1 MKMNWKDKVADL
13 EDFYQ
18 RSFGRPAF
26 IGKVSTS
33 GSYAKK
39 VRRLAKLGNRNSQE
53 INWLCRQVDHLRRA
67 FKIMD
72 DLIDEDTVRD
82 GELAFWVLHGTEAT
96 VEQAAWHIKKSRK
109 LARQLGCELLFEQ
122 RLREVIEGAR
132 LEVELE
138 AGWQPPDLAVAWHRV
153 VQKESS
159 FRLYLAEAL
168 GCPPKVCEAARQD
181 GVAAQTLDDGLS
193 ALHGKD
199 GRAENSD
206 EILGRLTYMRAHGV
220 SAEEAVRRGR
230 ELKTKIVPILG
241 RKEVKGSVRQF

>member
-1 MKMNWKDKVADL
+1 MKWQDKVEAL
-13 EDFYQ
+13 EAFYNK
-18 RSFGRPAF
+18 SFGQPRFVAE
-26 IGKVSTS
+26 VSTS

-39 VRRLAKLGNRNSQE
+39 VRALAQLGRRSPEE
-53 INWLCRQVDHLRRA
+53 IELLCQQVEHLRRA

-82 GELAFWVLHGTEAT
+82 GEPAFWVVHGAATT
-96 VEQAAWHIKKSRK
+96 VEQAAWHIREARELARK
-109 LARQLGCELLFEQ
+109 LGVELLFEQ

-138 AGWQPPDLAVAWHRV
+138 AGWEQPPNLEATWWRV

-168 GCPPKVCEAARQD
+168 NCPPEVCEAARQD
-181 GVAAQTLDDGLS
+181 GVAAQIIDDGLS
-193 ALHGKD
+193 ALHEKD

-206 EILGRLTYMRAHGV
+206 EKLGRLTYMRAHGV

-230 ELKTKIVPILG
+230 ELKQKIAPILG
-241 RKEVKGSVRQF
+241 RKEE

>member
-1 MKMNWKDKVADL
+1 MMSWKEKALEAFYNKSFGEPQFVADV
-13 EDFYQ
+13 
-18 RSFGRPAF
+18 A
-26 IGKVSTS
+26 TS

-39 VRRLAKLGNRNSQE
+39 VLALARLGRRSPEEVDL
-53 INWLCRQVDHLRRA
+53 LCRQVEHLRRA

-82 GELAFWVLHGTEAT
+82 GKPAFWVVHGAEAT
-96 VEQAAWHIKKSRK
+96 IEQAAWHLCEARELARK
-109 LARQLGCELLFEQ
+109 LGVELLFEQ

-138 AGWQPPDLAVAWHRV
+138 AGWEPPNLEAAWWRV

-168 GCPPKVCEAARQD
+168 NCPPEVCEAARQD
-181 GVAAQTLDDGLS
+181 GIAAQILDDGLS
-193 ALHGKD
+193 ALKGKD
-199 GRAENSD
+199 GRLENSD
-206 EILGRLTYMRAHGV
+206 EKLGRLTYMRAHGV

-230 ELKTKIVPILG
+230 ELKQKIAPKLG
-241 RKEVKGSVRQF
+241 RKEE

>member
-1 MKMNWKDKVADL
+1 MTWAAKLAAL
-13 EDFYQ
+13 AEFYAE
-18 RSFGRPAF
+18 SFAAPRWIAE
-26 IGKVSTS
+26 VSTS

-39 VRRLAKLGNRNSQE
+39 VRALVRLGRRTPEEVE
-53 INWLCRQVDHLRRA
+53 ILCQQVEHLRRA

-72 DLIDEDTVRD
+72 DLIDEDTIRD
-82 GELAFWVLHGTEAT
+82 GEPAFWCIHGAEAT
-96 VEQAAWHIKKSRK
+96 IEQAAWELKQARELARK
-109 LARQLGCELLFEQ
+109 LGVELLFEQ

-138 AGWQPPDLAVAWHRV
+138 ADWQPPDLVIAWHRV
-153 VQKESS
+153 VQKESA

-168 GCPPKVCEAARQD
+168 NCPPEVCEAARQD
-181 GVAAQTLDDGLS
+181 GVAAQMLDDGLS

-206 EILGRLTYMRAHGV
+206 EKLGRLTYMRAHGV

-230 ELKTKIVPILG
+230 ELKTKIAPVLG
-241 RKEVKGSVRQF
+241 RKEENNG